1 MSNPVSGPIP
11 SPKNL
16 IALELK
22 GITKRYPLVLA
33 NDRISLNVKP
43 EVSELSAANSIAMNG
58 TVIPGLTVR
67 RVETTVELGS
77 GQSFAIGGLL
87 QNNVRDVL
95 SQLP

>member
-33 NDRISLNVKP
+33 NDRISLDLRWG
-43 EVSELSAANSIAMNG
+43 EVLAIVGENG
-58 TVIPGLTVR
+58 AGK
-67 RVETTVELGS
+67 
-77 GQSFAIGGLL
+77 
-87 QNNVRDVL
+87 
-95 SQLP
+95 